1 MEYDRFSSKFSRMY
15 YIDLE
20 YILIS
25 ILSNI
30 YFISDFDFQ
39 IRRKKK
45 KKLPIYLIMCIVF
58 WLFMNECWL
67 EGIDFSPINIQ
78 FWLNKIWKIWRLVLK

>member
-30 YFISDFDFQ
+30 YFISDFAFQ
-39 IRRKKK
+39 IRRTKKK
-45 KKLPIYLIMCIVF
+45 TSDLFDRVYWFLIIYERMLT
-58 WLFMNECWL
+58 
-67 EGIDFSPINIQ
+67 
-78 FWLNKIWKIWRLVLK
+78 